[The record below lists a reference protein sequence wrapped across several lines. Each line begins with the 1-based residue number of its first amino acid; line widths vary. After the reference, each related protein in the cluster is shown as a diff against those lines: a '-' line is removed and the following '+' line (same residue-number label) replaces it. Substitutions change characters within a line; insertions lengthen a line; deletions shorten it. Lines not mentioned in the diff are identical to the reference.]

1 MPAPAALPAPAFPP
15 LVLLVG
21 PTAVGKTAAAVA
33 ICRALGAEV
42 VNADSVQ
49 VYRGLDLGSAKPT
62 PAERAQAPHHLV
74 DVAEP
79 DEHMSAARWA
89 DLAQAAI
96 AEIDARGARALVA
109 GGTGLYLKA
118 LVFGLAPAPPVDQ
131 ALRAQ
136 LAADWQA
143 QGGPAL
149 HARLAGLDPMS
160 AARLHPADRQRVLRA
175 LEFALQ
181 TGEPIS
187 RRQAGHGFSAPRYAC
202 LPLGLERPR
211 PELNQRIEARCRAMW
226 RDGLL
231 DEVRGLIAA
240 GVPPQAHSLASL
252 GYRQAVAALTGRQTE
267 EAALADMIRLTKAYA
282 KRQLTWFRG
291 LMGIDWYHPDDLPG
305 LVGRAREFWNLE
317 A

>member
-1 MPAPAALPAPAFPP
+1 MPGPPDSAAPP

-33 ICRALGAEV
+33 ICRALRAEV

-79 DEHMSAARWA
+79 GEEMSAARWA
-89 DLAQAAI
+89 ELADRAI
-96 AEIDARGARALVA
+96 ADIARRGRRALVA
-109 GGTGLYLKA
+109 GGTGLYVKA
-118 LVFGLAPAPPVDQ
+118 LVFGLAPAPPVDA
-131 ALRAQ
+131 ALRAR
-136 LAADWQA
+136 LRAEWEAL
-143 QGGPAL
+143 GGPAL
-149 HARLAGLDPMS
+149 HARLAGLDPTS
-160 AARLHPADRQRVLRA
+160 AERLHPADRQRVLRA

-187 RRQAGHGFSAPRYAC
+187 RRQAGHGFVAPRHAH
-202 LPLGLERPR
+202 LALGLARPR

-226 RDGLL
+226 EGGLL
-231 DEVRGLIAA
+231 DEVRGLLEA
-240 GVPPQAHSLASL
+240 GLKPTTHSLASL
-252 GYRQAVAALTGRQTE
+252 GYRQAVAVLMGRQDEAGALE
-267 EAALADMIRLTKAYA
+267 EMIRLTRAYA
-282 KRQLTWFRG
+282 KRQITWFRG
-291 LMGIDWYHPDDLPG
+291 LQGINWHHPDDLPG